1 MFSGIFAANAEK
13 KNAFRLYKALVEQAR
28 TPAFY
33 LEMGVEDSMEGRF
46 DLILLHL
53 YLVDAW
59 LERGGNAYTRL
70 RRHMQEAMV
79 SDMDRSFRE
88 LGVGD
93 MSVGKEMKKVGA
105 AWLGRRSAYATA
117 FKEED
122 KEACVEAVL
131 LKNVYRSEGINKVK
145 TLSKYCIN
153 ATNMFSN
160 SSLVSPKECELD
172 FVDTLISDAISD
184 ASITDGTTN
193 A

>member
-1 MFSGIFAANAEK
+1 MFSGIFAGNAEK

-33 LEMGVEDSMEGRF
+33 LEMGVEDSIEGRF

-59 LERGGNAYTRL
+59 LERGGDAYTRL

-117 FKEED
+117 FKEEHN
-122 KEACVEAVL
+122 EAGVEAVL
-131 LKNVYRSEGINKVK
+131 LKNVYRGDTSKGAK
-145 TLSKYCIN
+145 TLAKYCIN
-153 ATNMFSN
+153 TTNMFSN
-160 SSLVSPKECELD
+160 SKLVSPKECALG
-172 FVDTLISDAISD
+172 FLDTLISDAVRDVSL
-184 ASITDGTTN
+184 TDGSIN